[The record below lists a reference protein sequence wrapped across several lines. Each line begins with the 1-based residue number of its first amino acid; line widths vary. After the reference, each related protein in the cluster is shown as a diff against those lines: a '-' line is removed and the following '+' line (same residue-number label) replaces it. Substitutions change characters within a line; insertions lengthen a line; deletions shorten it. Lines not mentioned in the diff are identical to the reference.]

1 MVRVRIFAL
10 SRMELIVSIMVPRK
24 RINGLRTL
32 FTNSITRNINPV
44 PGTTVLQLR
53 KKWKSKTRIVIST
66 VEKSLVDVTTI
77 STMANI
83 EADGPYT
90 RESSVA
96 LS

>member
-10 SRMELIVSIMVPRK
+10 SRMELIVSIRVPGK

-53 KKWKSKTRIVIST
+53 KKWKSKTRTVIFMA
-66 VEKSLVDVTTI
+66 EKSLVDVTTI